1 MKKNKIR
8 FLTTLLSIFTL
19 TSLIIFVSCSK
30 NGKNVSDNKKLDDA
44 AISKVDTAGATE
56 GDWLIIRE
64 LGDPDKLNI
73 IVQTSAEAQEISSY
87 IYENLNTQDPITY
100 DMIPSIAEL
109 PQISE
114 DHLTFIYKLKKEVIW
129 SDGTPLTGEDVI
141 FTMKA
146 IKNPFVDDAPI
157 RSYYEYVKK
166 IELYNND
173 PNTIKVTM
181 NKPNWKALYDVG
193 LTPIMPKHVLDPQG
207 LMEKVSWEEMLDN
220 KTAAK
225 NPNIQKFADFIN
237 SEEVSREPKY
247 VIGTGPYVLE
257 GWKTGQAVT
266 IKKNT
271 NYWDKKNTPAYPEKI
286 IFKTIQDNS
295 ASVVAAKNKEIDA
308 MFVIAPIDFYKNL
321 ENSDQFYLKKA
332 KPTEPGYTYIAWNEV
347 NPLFKDPKVRMALS
361 YLVDRKSMIDKIL
374 YGDAIPIQSP
384 VYVYNKKYLNTE
396 LPEIPYNPEKAKQLL
411 SEAGWKMND
420 KGILEK
426 TIDGKN
432 IEFKFTFLNLNNPVR
447 KQVLLVVI
455 DALKKVGIAAELQE
469 LEATVFFNKQ
479 KKHEFDACYGG
490 WAGTITPED
499 PYQIWHSSQ
508 VQGEGSNF
516 ISFINAESDRIIEDY
531 RNEFDETKRIEIC
544 KNWQKLIYD
553 QQPYTFLWTPNSRYI
568 YDYRFK
574 NTRWYNKRP
583 SPTYNEWWVPKGSQK
598 YTQNSQ
604 ID

>member
-1 MKKNKIR
+1 MYKIKSISKSVVI
-8 FLTTLLSIFTL
+8 FISFMLLIS
-19 TSLIIFVSCSK
+19 SC
-30 NGKNVSDNKKLDDA
+30 GKNDKRVSDDRKTDQNVVSA
-44 AISKVDTAGATE
+44 VDTSGAVE
-56 GDWLIIRE
+56 GDWVIIRE

-100 DMIPSIAEL
+100 EMIPSIAQL

-114 DHLTFIYKLKKEVIW
+114 DHLTFIYKLKKNVTW
-129 SDGTPLTGEDVI
+129 SDGVPLTGEDAI

-166 IELYNND
+166 IELNDND
-173 PNTIKVTM
+173 PYIIKVTM
-181 NKPNWKALYDVG
+181 NRPNWKALYDVG

-207 LMEKVSWEEMLDN
+207 LMDRVSWEEMADN
-220 KTAAK
+220 KAAAK

-247 VIGTGPYVLE
+247 VVGTGPYVLE

-266 IKKNT
+266 LRRSPS
-271 NYWDKKNTPAYPEKI
+271 YWDKANTPSYVDKI

-308 MFVIAPIDFYKNL
+308 MFVVAPIDFYKNL
-321 ENSDQFYLKKA
+321 ENSDQFFLKKA
-332 KPTEPGYTYIAWNEV
+332 KPTEPGYSYIAWNEV
-347 NPLFKDPKVRMALS
+347 NPLFKDAKVRMALS
-361 YLVDRKSMIDKIL
+361 YLVDRKTMIEKIIF
-374 YGDAIPIQSP
+374 GDAIPIQSP
-384 VYVYNKKYLNTE
+384 VYVYNKKYLNTD
-396 LPEIPYNPEKAKQLL
+396 LPEISYDPEKAKQLL
-411 SEAGWKMND
+411 SEAGWKMNE

-426 TIDGKN
+426 TLDGKKT
-432 IEFKFTFLNLNNPVR
+432 EFKFTFLNLNNPVR

-455 DALKKVGIAAELQE
+455 DALKKVGISAELQE

-490 WAGTITPED
+490 WAGTTTPED

-516 ISFINAESDRIIEDY
+516 ISFVNAQSDSLIEAY
-531 RNEFDETKRIEIC
+531 RNEFDEARRIEIC
-544 KNWQKLIYD
+544 KKWQKLIYD

-568 YDYRFK
+568 YDFRFK
-574 NTRWYNKRP
+574 DTRWYNKRP
-583 SPTYNEWWVPKGSQK
+583 SPTYNEWWVPKASQK
-598 YTQNSQ
+598 YSQNSQ
-604 ID
+604 MN